1 MPKKEKIEEVTPK
14 VVQSIV
20 DQVIKLEDNFN
31 SFKDLPKKML
41 NISEQINKLDNRIN
55 LLKDT
60 PKTMQ
65 SVSEQINKLEERINS
80 SLIPPKEFQNLLDQ
94 VNKLD
99 YEVKN
104 LKNDHNSNQRRMEQ
118 TISTQEEIIMDMIK
132 KFNDEFIQHRT
143 NILQDFKSLKTQ
155 QDVLKISYAV
165 NEKKLLEKLKTVIN
179 DEIKNRIDGKES
191 EILMKI
197 WIEEFK
203 DIIDNFE
210 KLKKLKPKEFSVRL
224 NEIANTIELFK
235 QKIQGYG

>member
-1 MPKKEKIEEVTPK
+1 MPKKEKIEQVTPK
-14 VVQSIV
+14 VVQSIA
-20 DQVIKLEDNFN
+20 DQVDKLEYDFN
-31 SFKDLPKKML
+31 KVKELPKKL
-41 NISEQINKLDNRIN
+41 VNVSEQINKLISIVN
-55 LLKDT
+55 LVKDT
-60 PKTMQ
+60 PKAIQ
-65 SVSEQINKLEERINS
+65 SLTEQINKLEERINS
-80 SLIPPKEFQNLLDQ
+80 ALISPKEFQKLSDQ

-104 LKNDHNSNQRRMEQ
+104 LKNDLNSNQRRLEQ
-118 TISTQEEIIMDMIK
+118 TIGTQEEIIMDMIK

-143 NILQDFKSLKTQ
+143 NVLQDLESLKTQ

-165 NEKKLLEKLKTVIN
+165 NEKKLLEKLKAVIN

-203 DIIDNFE
+203 EIINNFE
-210 KLKKLKPKEFSVRL
+210 QLKKLQPKEFSLRL

-235 QKIQGYG
+235 QKMQGNG